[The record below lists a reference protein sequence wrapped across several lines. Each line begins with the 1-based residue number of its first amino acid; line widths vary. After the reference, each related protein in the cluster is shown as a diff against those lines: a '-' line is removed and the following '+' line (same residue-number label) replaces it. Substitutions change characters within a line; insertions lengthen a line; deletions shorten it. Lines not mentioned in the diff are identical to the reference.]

1 MILWSWFCHLVQG
14 LRVWVGAGAV
24 VLVGVIAIAGIV
36 LVHSG
41 LFPWAC
47 AELQQ
52 SVIVGLVSLGNVLG
66 TAVIW
71 NSGCVGGVCRCAW
84 HSHSCLVCNFCGTW
98 F

>member
-14 LRVWVGAGAV
+14 LRVWVGAGAM

-47 AELQQ
+47 
-52 SVIVGLVSLGNVLG
+52 
-66 TAVIW
+66 
-71 NSGCVGGVCRCAW
+71 
-84 HSHSCLVCNFCGTW
+84 
-98 F
+98 